1 MIEKLEFNLTLSGRY
16 WDKAPAYEVLLNDE
30 VVTRGVIDK
39 ASEEQFDIHFTREVA
54 EDSEHRLIVRFL
66 NKEDSDTIENAD
78 KTDILKDMV
87 LNIDALSIDGI
98 DVGNLLW
105 TNSEYFD
112 TEGNSI
118 MTECVNLGKNGDWVF
133 KFSAP
138 FYIWL
143 LEIM

>member
-1 MIEKLEFNLTLSGRY
+1 MTEELEFKLTISGRY
-16 WDKAPAYEVLLNDE
+16 WNKKPAYQVLLNDE
-30 VVTRGVIDK
+30 VVTSGIINNP
-39 ASEEQFDIHFTREVA
+39 SEEQFDIEFSREVS

-78 KTDILKDMV
+78 KTGILKDMI

-133 KFSAP
+133 KFTAP

-143 LEIM
+143 LENM